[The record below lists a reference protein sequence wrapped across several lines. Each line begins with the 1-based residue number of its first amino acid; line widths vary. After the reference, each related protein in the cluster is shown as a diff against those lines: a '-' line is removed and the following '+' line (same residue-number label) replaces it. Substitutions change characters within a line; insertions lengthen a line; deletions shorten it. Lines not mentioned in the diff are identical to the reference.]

1 VQSHKHSF
9 LNPRV
14 YMMNTKS
21 SLEQVRALTIDV
33 RSRKKAEKA
42 LKVPSG
48 ADPSS
53 AMANDVCL

>member
-1 VQSHKHSF
+1 
-9 LNPRV
+9 
-14 YMMNTKS
+14 MMNTKS